1 MAEKEFPVTVTDKDG
16 NKRTAHS
23 LIAYNQ
29 LLTQGYE
36 DAEKPKRSSGGSKST
51 SKSTAKSAAKSTT
64 HTNPVKDEG
73 QDAKTGDKS

>member
-51 SKSTAKSAAKSTT
+51 SKSTSKTASKTETKSDDAAKS
-64 HTNPVKDEG
+64 
-73 QDAKTGDKS
+73 